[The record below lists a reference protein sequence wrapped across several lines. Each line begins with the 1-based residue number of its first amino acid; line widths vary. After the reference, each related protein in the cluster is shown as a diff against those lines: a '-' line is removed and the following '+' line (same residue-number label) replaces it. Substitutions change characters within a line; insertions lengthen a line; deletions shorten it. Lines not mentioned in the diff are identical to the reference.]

1 MRKNSNRR
9 LRSEVR
15 GLKAEIGEL
24 KAELEELRSEMYD
37 ESCEDDTQD
46 VAVGSALINDT
57 QDIVVWSALIVIVIL
72 SVLVIH
78 SSFWNEMSLSR
89 LRDDFMS
96 LCGIVRVAAEPKE
109 DDDWVSWERLLRGD
123 QNIYSAIWLKGRR
136 TVAEVHS
143 SDSEDSKET
152 SCGST
157 EDSSNRRN
165 GAVELGREDLL
176 FLEACMMFDV
186 DYEKSD

>member
-46 VAVGSALINDT
+46 IA
-57 QDIVVWSALIVIVIL
+57 VWSALIVIVIL

-89 LRDDFMS
+89 LRNDFMS
-96 LCGIVRVAAEPKE
+96 LCGIVRVATEPKE
-109 DDDWVSWERLLRGD
+109 DDGWVSWERLLRGD
-123 QNIYSAIWLKGRR
+123 QNIYSAIWLKGCR
-136 TVAEVHS
+136 TVAEVYS

-152 SCGST
+152 SCGSA
-157 EDSSNRRN
+157 EDSSNRQN
-165 GAVELGREDLL
+165 GAAELSREDLL

-186 DYEKSD
+186 DYEKND